1 MSDPLV
7 LLGEV
12 RTALLPNSGGL
23 AAREA
28 SALLSLLPGQRV
40 SMRERPLALAV
51 SPSSP
56 VGVDCRLAT
65 VSRSESRAIG
75 TVAAHAVLVGGR
87 VLQSS
92 ACSSVVRAAD
102 QHRRPWSHYLTRAG
116 TVELVHRIGD
126 DTSTAVDL
134 TEGFLEGSGPTTL
147 DLGSI
152 SERLLT
158 RVRTDPRLDQ
168 DPPVHSGATRLRW
181 AARVA
186 PPVDGSARGRTLFA
200 FRLEDENTRSVRIMV
215 PTVRDLAGAQR
226 FCEDLAIHDWLLS
239 TLASAL
245 SDADRPRP
253 ESDSSKELAP
263 LLEQLVHLWMPG
275 AHTPPRLRE
284 LWTRLESDPGFTRQW
299 TAQVGHLRD
308 RLAVATLEALRS
320 SKISTV
326 QW

>member
-12 RTALLPNSGGL
+12 RTALLPNSGAL

-40 SMRERPLALAV
+40 LMRERPLALAI
-51 SPSSP
+51 SPSSA
-56 VGVDCRLAT
+56 VGVDCRLAST
-65 VSRSESRAIG
+65 KETRAIG

-87 VLQSS
+87 VAQSS
-92 ACSSVVRAAD
+92 ACSTVVRAPD
-102 QHRRPWSHYLTRAG
+102 KNRRPWSHYLTQVG
-116 TVELVHRIGD
+116 TVEVWHRITED
-126 DTSTAVDL
+126 APAAVDL
-134 TEGFLEGSGPTTL
+134 TEGFLGGSSATTL

-152 SERLLT
+152 SDRLLT
-158 RVRTDPRLDQ
+158 RVRTDRRLDQ
-168 DPPVHSGATRLRW
+168 DPPVRSSATRLRW

-186 PPVDGSARGRTLFA
+186 PPLGGSVRERAHLS
-200 FRLEDENTRSVRIMV
+200 FRLEDETTRSVQIIV
-215 PTVRDLAGAQR
+215 PSIRELGFVQR
-226 FCEDLAIHDWLLS
+226 FCEDLAVHDWLLS
-239 TLASAL
+239 VLGAAL
-245 SDADRPRP
+245 SEADRPMP
-253 ESDSSKELAP
+253 ERDSTAQLAP

-275 AHTPPRLRE
+275 AHTPPKLRD

-299 TAQVGHLRD
+299 TAQVGQLRD

-320 SKISTV
+320 SKISTI

>member
-1 MSDPLV
+1 MNDPLV

-40 SMRERPLALAV
+40 LMRERPLALAV
-51 SPSSP
+51 SPSSA

-65 VSRSESRAIG
+65 VSRSDSRAIG

-87 VLQSS
+87 VIQSS
-92 ACSSVVRAAD
+92 ACSTVVRAED
-102 QHRRPWSHYLTRAG
+102 RNRRPWSHYLNQVG
-116 TVELVHRIGD
+116 TIELLHRIGD
-126 DTSTAVDL
+126 DTTAAVDL
-134 TEGFLEGSGPTTL
+134 TEGFLEGSSATTL

-152 SERLLT
+152 SDRLLT
-158 RVRTDPRLDQ
+158 RVRTDARLDQ
-168 DPPVHSGATRLRW
+168 DPPVRSSATRLRW

-186 PPVDGSARGRTLFA
+186 PPVDGSTRARTLFA
-200 FRLEDENTRSVRIMV
+200 FRLEDETTRSVRIMV
-215 PTVRDLAGAQR
+215 PTARDLAGVQR
-226 FCEDLAIHDWLLS
+226 FCEDLAVHDWLLS
-239 TLASAL
+239 ILGAALAE
-245 SDADRPRP
+245 ADREAP
-253 ESDSSKELAP
+253 EQDSSARLSP

-299 TAQVGHLRD
+299 TAQVGQLRD
-308 RLAVATLEALRS
+308 RLAVATLAALRS
-320 SKISTV
+320 SKISTI

>member
-1 MSDPLV
+1 MNDPLV

-23 AAREA
+23 ATREA

-40 SMRERPLALAV
+40 LMRERPLALAV
-51 SPSSP
+51 SPSSA

-87 VLQSS
+87 VIQSS
-92 ACSSVVRAAD
+92 ACSTVVRAAD
-102 QHRRPWSHYLTRAG
+102 QNRRPWSHYLNQVG
-116 TVELVHRIGD
+116 TVELLHRIGD
-126 DTSTAVDL
+126 DTTAAVDL
-134 TEGFLEGSGPTTL
+134 TEGFLEGSTATTL

-152 SERLLT
+152 SDRLLT

-168 DPPVHSGATRLRW
+168 DPPVRSGATRLRW

-186 PPVDGSARGRTLFA
+186 PPVDGTARARTLFA

-215 PTVRDLAGAQR
+215 PTARDLAGVQR
-226 FCEDLAIHDWLLS
+226 FCEDLAVHDWLLS
-239 TLASAL
+239 ILGAAL
-245 SDADRPRP
+245 SEADSEAP
-253 ESDSSKELAP
+253 ERDSSARLSP

-299 TAQVGHLRD
+299 TAQVGQLRD
-308 RLAVATLEALRS
+308 GLAVATLAALRS
-320 SKISTV
+320 SKISTI

>member
-28 SALLSLLPGQRV
+28 QALLSLLPGQRV
-40 SMRERPLALAV
+40 LMRERPLPLAV
-51 SPSSP
+51 SPSSAI
-56 VGVDCRLAT
+56 GVDCKLAT
-65 VSRSESRAIG
+65 VSRSDSRAIG
-75 TVAAHAVLVGGR
+75 TVAAHAILVGGR
-87 VLQSS
+87 VIQSS
-92 ACSSVVRAAD
+92 ACSTVVRTAD
-102 QHRRPWSHYLTRAG
+102 KNRRPWSHYLKQVG
-116 TVELVHRIGD
+116 TLEVWHRIAD
-126 DTSTAVDL
+126 DPSAAVDL
-134 TEGFLEGSGPTTL
+134 TEGFLEGSSATTL
-147 DLGSI
+147 DLGSV
-152 SERLLT
+152 SDRLLT

-168 DPPVHSGATRLRW
+168 QPPVRSSATRLRW

-186 PPVDGSARGRTLFA
+186 PPVGGAVRGRTLFA

-215 PTVRDLAGAQR
+215 PTARDLAGVQR
-226 FCEDLAIHDWLLS
+226 FCEDLATHDWLLS
-239 TLASAL
+239 TLGAAL
-245 SDADRPRP
+245 SEAERPAP
-253 ESDSSKELAP
+253 ERDPAVELAP
-263 LLEQLVHLWMPG
+263 LLEHLVHLWMPG

-320 SKISTV
+320 SKISTI